1 MAVLPIRLAG
11 DPVLRQKAKRVRTI
25 DASIQQLIDD
35 MIETM
40 RNAPGVGL
48 AANQVGVALR
58 VIVIEVPEEDPDDP
72 DGPLQRHQV
81 VLINPQIV
89 KRSGERKL
97 DEGCLSVPGYK
108 AEITRSVNVTVKG
121 LDRDGKSVRIKAA
134 DDLLAEALEHEID
147 HLNGVL
153 YIDYLESMDQLVKLE
168 DDASDEGDAL
178 AKADASDEDAAVERA
193 DASDEGDAL
202 AKADASDEDDAQA
215 EAAAPSVAARGGS

>member
-40 RNAPGVGL
+40 RDAPGVGL

-72 DGPLQRHQV
+72 EGPLQRHQV

-89 KRSGERKL
+89 KRSGERTL

-108 AEITRSVNVTVKG
+108 AEITRSVSVTVKG
-121 LDRDGKSVRIKAA
+121 LDRDGKSVRFKAE

-147 HLNGVL
+147 HINGVL

-168 DDASDEGDAL
+168 DDASDE
-178 AKADASDEDAAVERA
+178 
-193 DASDEGDAL
+193 
-202 AKADASDEDDAQA
+202 DDAQA
-215 EAAAPSVAARGGS
+215 EAAASDEGNALAKADASEGDAAQVKAAAPSGAARGGS